1 MGEIESRKE
10 FITRIFLLMQEIPEE
25 KRKDLNTMLGFLSIQ
40 LREREMDFAKYATK
54 RVILGLSDTRVLTIR
69 NRSKIIDMFEGAF
82 SETDY
87 LFVPISNEVREEFL
101 LSKIAKNK
109 GAPDNFLV
117 ISNTK
122 T

>member
-10 FITRIFLLMQEIPEE
+10 FITRIFLIMQEIPEK

-54 RVILGLSDTRVLTIR
+54 KVIVGLSDTRALTLVT
-69 NRSKIIDMFEGAF
+69 RSKIVDMFEGAF

-87 LFVPISNEVREEFL
+87 MFKPVPTEVREEFL
-101 LSKIAKNK
+101 LSKNTLNK
-109 GAPDNFLV
+109 GTPENLLV

-122 T
+122 N

>member
-10 FITRIFLLMQEIPEE
+10 FITRVFLIMQEIPEE

-54 RVILGLSDTRVLTIR
+54 KVIVGLSDTRALTLVTK
-69 NRSKIIDMFEGAF
+69 SKIVDMFAGAF

-87 LFVPISNEVREEFL
+87 MFEPASTEVREEFL
-101 LSKIAKNK
+101 LNKAKLNK
-109 GAPDNFLV
+109 GTPENLL
-117 ISNTK
+117 ILSNT
-122 T
+122 